1 MSWKPRAFLACLI
14 VGLPALAA
22 ADALAPAD
30 VKFDDMSV
38 SQSLTSQP
46 GDPENGRKVFA
57 NRSLGN
63 CLACHAVKD
72 QSDQLF
78 HGEVGPPLD
87 GAADRWSE
95 GELRAIVADA
105 KEVFSEETVMPGFY
119 SLNVGIN
126 VREDLVGKTILTAQ
140 EVEDVVAYL
149 ATLKE

>member
-14 VGLPALAA
+14 AGLPALAA

-126 VREDLVGKTILTAQ
+126 VRKDLVGKTILTAQ